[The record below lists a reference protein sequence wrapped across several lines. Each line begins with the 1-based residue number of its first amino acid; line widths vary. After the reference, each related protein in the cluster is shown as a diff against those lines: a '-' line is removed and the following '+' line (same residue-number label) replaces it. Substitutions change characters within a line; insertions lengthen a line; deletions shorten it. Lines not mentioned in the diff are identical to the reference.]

1 MGEGNEERKEFLA
14 DLVQIYSV
22 QLSRLLT
29 YSQIYHTRY
38 MMLILAD
45 GLLCVK
51 MRIVGLNF
59 FLRNFNGFIWHTLI
73 LPALSLVL

>member
-59 FLRNFNGFIWHTLI
+59 FLRNFNVFIWHTLI